1 MLDSE
6 EDIRGPWVSWRT
18 DGGHG
23 DLWDIMELHEAMQ
36 GGLGSQRPPWEPCD
50 TWELIEDVVQVD
62 RYKADSYHPFSNQM
76 GLL

>member
-1 MLDSE
+1 MGAMVTYGTSWSSMGSC
-6 EDIRGPWVSWRT
+6 RGGWGASTLPSLVSAR
-18 DGGHG
+18 GGHG
-23 DLWDIMELHEAMQ
+23 D
-36 GGLGSQRPPWEPCD
+36 PYD

>member
-1 MLDSE
+1 MGPHGAPWGHAGGAGE
-6 EDIRGPWVSWRT
+6 PAPPMGCNRGTLPSLLSAR
-18 DGGHG
+18 GGHG
-23 DLWDIMELHEAMQ
+23 D
-36 GGLGSQRPPWEPCD
+36 PCD

>member
-1 MLDSE
+1 MGSA
-6 EDIRGPWVSWRT
+6 RGG
-18 DGGHG
+18 DG
-23 DLWDIMELHEAMQ
+23 D
-36 GGLGSQRPPWEPCD
+36 PCD